1 MMAPVFGWDVSS
13 IVVDDTTKEEWK
25 VAESGTNLAM
35 ARVLRALSDEECA
48 EFGELVMSLSAAVQ
62 AAKEG

>member
-1 MMAPVFGWDVSS
+1 MAS
-13 IVVDDTTKEEWK
+13 
-25 VAESGTNLAM
+25 
-35 ARVLRALSDEECA
+35 VLRALSDEECA